1 MTWFYTCSRLIFL
14 FVDCA
19 VCTILESKASTDM
32 PIDVFFFSFPKVA
45 HFKDF
50 IPQAFPG
57 GQSMILDSEVL
68 LIDNK
73 TGKPLP
79 FGTLGVH
86 KVKGGKKI
94 SFVLGGCSA
103 DLNHNLRD
111 LLLARTSGEKI
122 RSLIRMILMKRYYSN
137 KIDLMLT

>member
-1 MTWFYTCSRLIFL
+1 MHTHASDTSAENICIGVSPSLQSVDIF
-14 FVDCA
+14 F
-19 VCTILESKASTDM
+19 SFFF
-32 PIDVFFFSFPKVA
+32 FFFSLKVA

-57 GQSMILDSEVL
+57 GHSMILDSEVL

-86 KVKGGKKI
+86 KVKNKYKM
-94 SFVLGGCSA
+94 
-103 DLNHNLRD
+103 NP
-111 LLLARTSGEKI
+111 LL
-122 RSLIRMILMKRYYSN
+122 
-137 KIDLMLT
+137 